1 MIFFWP
7 KVYGPLGKTP
17 YIYPRYQ
24 VWGVT
29 DLNFDLAYYHPPLPV
44 DQFRW
49 VRYFRTKRPQTR
61 IGTFLCGKTFT
72 VKAEF
77 AMHIAQYFVRFKFF
91 PESLRLLFLPVSPQT
106 TTPATL

>member
-29 DLNFDLAYYHPPLPV
+29 DLNFDLAYYHPPLMGDFV
-44 DQFRW
+44 LTFHLIFW
-49 VRYFRTKRPQTR
+49 VILSDFDSSEKLNECSSETR
-61 IGTFLCGKTFT
+61 RQL
-72 VKAEF
+72 
-77 AMHIAQYFVRFKFF
+77 
-91 PESLRLLFLPVSPQT
+91 
-106 TTPATL
+106 

>member
-29 DLNFDLAYYHPPLPV
+29 DLNFDLAYYHPPLV
-44 DQFRW
+44 YMYIYMR
-49 VRYFRTKRPQTR
+49 VYANT
-61 IGTFLCGKTFT
+61 
-72 VKAEF
+72 
-77 AMHIAQYFVRFKFF
+77 
-91 PESLRLLFLPVSPQT
+91 
-106 TTPATL
+106 

>member
-29 DLNFDLAYYHPPLPV
+29 DLNFDLAYYHPPL
-44 DQFRW
+44 
-49 VRYFRTKRPQTR
+49 Y
-61 IGTFLCGKTFT
+61 GKGQ
-72 VKAEF
+72 AQ
-77 AMHIAQYFVRFKFF
+77 IA
-91 PESLRLLFLPVSPQT
+91 PAALLE
-106 TTPATL
+106 ADK

>member
-29 DLNFDLAYYHPPLPV
+29 DLNFDLAYYHPPP
-44 DQFRW
+44 
-49 VRYFRTKRPQTR
+49 
-61 IGTFLCGKTFT
+61 
-72 VKAEF
+72 
-77 AMHIAQYFVRFKFF
+77 
-91 PESLRLLFLPVSPQT
+91 T
-106 TTPATL
+106 TTVSNFDTKSQGGLHLQHRTQVQGVGM

>member
-29 DLNFDLAYYHPPLPV
+29 DLNFDLAYYHPPLLGGFSLCRGP
-44 DQFRW
+44 DPTLQPGESGHATPRFE
-49 VRYFRTKRPQTR
+49 YFQPHLHHRE
-61 IGTFLCGKTFT
+61 L
-72 VKAEF
+72 
-77 AMHIAQYFVRFKFF
+77 
-91 PESLRLLFLPVSPQT
+91 
-106 TTPATL
+106 

>member
-29 DLNFDLAYYHPPLPV
+29 DLNFDLAYYHPPLVKTNICYPRKKYTKYTNRNHISCA
-44 DQFRW
+44 QFHCEQNVKQLPIATEQLKIFMKSLIQER
-49 VRYFRTKRPQTR
+49 
-61 IGTFLCGKTFT
+61 CHKTMIF
-72 VKAEF
+72 
-77 AMHIAQYFVRFKFF
+77 
-91 PESLRLLFLPVSPQT
+91 
-106 TTPATL
+106 

>member
-29 DLNFDLAYYHPPLPV
+29 DLNFDLAYYHPPLLQHCISADRKIHSIRLHGLGVGNWQGP
-44 DQFRW
+44 
-49 VRYFRTKRPQTR
+49 P
-61 IGTFLCGKTFT
+61 L
-72 VKAEF
+72 
-77 AMHIAQYFVRFKFF
+77 
-91 PESLRLLFLPVSPQT
+91 PESVSDTYSEIFFQEICSIVPSF
-106 TTPATL
+106 

>member
-29 DLNFDLAYYHPPLPV
+29 DLNFDLAYYHPPLIV
-44 DQFRW
+44 
-49 VRYFRTKRPQTR
+49 
-61 IGTFLCGKTFT
+61 
-72 VKAEF
+72 E
-77 AMHIAQYFVRFKFF
+77 
-91 PESLRLLFLPVSPQT
+91 LLLS
-106 TTPATL
+106 

>member
-29 DLNFDLAYYHPPLPV
+29 DLNFDLAYYHPPLWSAV
-44 DQFRW
+44 MGVCKAAQSRALFRRSG
-49 VRYFRTKRPQTR
+49 VML
-61 IGTFLCGKTFT
+61 G
-72 VKAEF
+72 
-77 AMHIAQYFVRFKFF
+77 
-91 PESLRLLFLPVSPQT
+91 
-106 TTPATL
+106 

>member
-29 DLNFDLAYYHPPLPV
+29 DLNFDLAYYPPPLLGGGGNPM
-44 DQFRW
+44 
-49 VRYFRTKRPQTR
+49 
-61 IGTFLCGKTFT
+61 GTSKSQNQG
-72 VKAEF
+72 
-77 AMHIAQYFVRFKFF
+77 
-91 PESLRLLFLPVSPQT
+91 P
-106 TTPATL
+106 

>member
-29 DLNFDLAYYHPPLPV
+29 DLNFDLAYYHPPLLKV
-44 DQFRW
+44 K
-49 VRYFRTKRPQTR
+49 VRSERR
-61 IGTFLCGKTFT
+61 
-72 VKAEF
+72 
-77 AMHIAQYFVRFKFF
+77 
-91 PESLRLLFLPVSPQT
+91 
-106 TTPATL
+106 

>member
-29 DLNFDLAYYHPPLPV
+29 DLNFDLAYYHPPLLN
-44 DQFRW
+44 
-49 VRYFRTKRPQTR
+49 
-61 IGTFLCGKTFT
+61 GTVVYKMVEKGGRVPPAACLVLPCL
-72 VKAEF
+72 AL
-77 AMHIAQYFVRFKFF
+77 FVA
-91 PESLRLLFLPVSPQT
+91 SSCC
-106 TTPATL
+106 

>member
-29 DLNFDLAYYHPPLPV
+29 DLNFDLAYYHPPLLDV
-44 DQFRW
+44 LE
-49 VRYFRTKRPQTR
+49 VRMNYEQQSTNVL
-61 IGTFLCGKTFT
+61 I
-72 VKAEF
+72 
-77 AMHIAQYFVRFKFF
+77 
-91 PESLRLLFLPVSPQT
+91 
-106 TTPATL
+106 